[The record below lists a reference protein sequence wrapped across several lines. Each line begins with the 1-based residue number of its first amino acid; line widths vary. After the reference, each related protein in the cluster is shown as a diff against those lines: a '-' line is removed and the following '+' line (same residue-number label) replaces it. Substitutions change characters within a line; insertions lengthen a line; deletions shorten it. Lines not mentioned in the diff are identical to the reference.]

1 MKHTLEISGIRLL
14 FGERLILSD
23 VYLKIETGDVTGLLG
38 RNGCGKTCL
47 MRVILGSLPAEKS
60 ILVDEKMLYESY
72 RHPELIRYIPQH
84 YFIPKS
90 LTLKRIFKDFSLNF
104 TAFTTIF
111 PEFETRY
118 KSKIGHLSGG
128 MRRIVELYVIMKSP
142 AQFVLLDE
150 PFTHVSPMQ
159 IDKIKSIIDEE
170 RANKGFFVT
179 DHMYRHVLKV
189 CDRIFLLSDGK
200 TKPISDESDLKRLG
214 YIL

>member
-1 MKHTLEISGIRLL
+1 MKHTLDISGIRLL

-23 VYLKIETGDVTGLLG
+23 VYLKIETGEVVGLLG

-60 ILVDEKMLYESY
+60 ILVDETSLFEAY
-72 RHPELIRYIPQH
+72 RYPELVRYVPQH
-84 YFIPKS
+84 NFIPKS
-90 LTLKRIFKDFSLNF
+90 LTLKRIFSDFSLDF
-104 TAFTTIF
+104 SAFTTIF

-142 AQFVLLDE
+142 TQFVLLDE

-159 IDKIKSIIDEE
+159 IDRIKTIIDEE
-170 RANKGFFVT
+170 RSNKGFFIT
-179 DHMYRHVLKV
+179 DHMYRHMLKV
-189 CDRIFLLSDGK
+189 CDRIYLLSDGK
-200 TKPISDESDLKRLG
+200 THRVKEAGDLKKLG
-214 YIL
+214 YLF

>member
-23 VYLKIETGDVTGLLG
+23 VYLTIETGEVVGLLG
-38 RNGCGKTCL
+38 RNGWGKTCL
-47 MRVILGSLPAEKS
+47 MRIILGSLPAEKS
-60 ILVDEKMLYESY
+60 ILVDNKTLYESY
-72 RHPELIRYIPQH
+72 KHPELIRYIPQH
-84 YFIPKS
+84 YFIPKP
-90 LTLKRIFKDFSLNF
+90 LTLKRIFDDFSLDFAAF
-104 TAFTTIF
+104 TAIF
-111 PEFETRY
+111 SEFETRY
-118 KSKIGHLSGG
+118 RSKIGHLSGG

-142 AQFVLLDE
+142 TQFVLLDE

-189 CDRIFLLSDGK
+189 CDKIFLLSDGK
-200 TKPISDESDLKRLG
+200 IRPVTDETDLRKSG